1 MKFEMFK
8 LIKNNKG
15 TFLERVNKYRSR
27 RIKQLKEKNYSIEEL
42 HFLIACYE
50 AEQIILMEE
59 AQNAKDLDDF
69 RDYFM
74 AAYDIHADT
83 EEIRKQLKLY

>member
-42 HFLIACYE
+42 HFLIA
-50 AEQIILMEE
+50 
-59 AQNAKDLDDF
+59 
-69 RDYFM
+69 
-74 AAYDIHADT
+74 
-83 EEIRKQLKLY
+83 